1 MLYLMVSYISCKNLT
16 FAICSSST
24 EGSIDEH
31 KDSSPESTGTVA
43 LSVLG
48 AVQAQKT
55 FLPQRI
61 NAGDGVEIC

>member
-1 MLYLMVSYISCKNLT
+1 M
-16 FAICSSST
+16 
-24 EGSIDEH
+24 DEP
-31 KDSSPESTGTVA
+31 KDSSPECTGTVA

-48 AVQAQKT
+48 AVQGQKT